1 LSEAVVQLG
10 NDCTE
15 YGCSIH
21 LPSNVRRCDHCLVLK
36 RPMTVEFASQSQ
48 HETFSDSVIELTN
61 DINDLEN
68 KSRKRSLSLLYER

>member
-1 LSEAVVQLG
+1 
-10 NDCTE
+10 
-15 YGCSIH
+15 
-21 LPSNVRRCDHCLVLK
+21 
-36 RPMTVEFASQSQ
+36 MTVEFASQSQ